1 MTTRFFPRSSR
12 WPPDRGQTGIDFII
26 GVGIFLLTI
35 AFVFSFVPGTLAPFG
50 DDTAAPVVADRIA
63 DELVHQALA
72 GANGPSVLDERCTL
86 AFFGYAASTDCHF
99 DGAGQPEDW
108 LAVPPRTTLNVTV
121 EKNLDGATGREV
133 VCLDA
138 GTITD
143 CNNGGDR
150 LAYGAPPP
158 QTGGSVATA
167 SRVVSLGGTDAV
179 VVVRLW

>member
-1 MTTRFFPRSSR
+1 MASHRSPRNRDSAAN
-12 WPPDRGQTGIDFII
+12 RGQTGIDFIV

-50 DDTAAPVVADRIA
+50 DATGEPIVADRIA
-63 DELVHQALA
+63 DELVYEALA
-72 GANGPSVLDERCTL
+72 EAGGPSVLDERCTL

-99 DGAGQPEDW
+99 EGAGQPEDW

-121 EKNLDGATGREV
+121 EKNVDGVPGREV

-143 CNNGGDR
+143 CASGGDR
-150 LAYGAPPP
+150 LAYGSATP
-158 QTGGSVATA
+158 QDGVSVATA

-179 VVVRLW
+179 LVVRVW